1 MNQEQESYISLINRT
16 SRETIRIKKTGWE
29 EVNLPGHTHDQ
40 CQIVYTLSGTLH
52 VQIGS
57 TNYFVPEK
65 HIAWIPG
72 CTEHKLCSNNRQ
84 TSLVIFYLSLDSHGG
99 DEALKDFSIY
109 HTDSFVA
116 ENLKFI
122 ASKGTE
128 INRADT
134 PDLYAFALGF
144 FRLLPSISQNM
155 GFLLKTLTIPN
166 DARLH
171 PILAYLQE
179 HLQENLKMPQLAE
192 HFGFSVR
199 NLSRLFNESGIRF
212 SYYVNNLRIMR
223 AIELFADGGK
233 TMQQI
238 AYEVGFTTPNN
249 FNRVF
254 RQITGMSPNAFMK
267 ND

>member
-1 MNQEQESYISLINRT
+1 MNQEQERYISLINRT

-29 EVNLPGHTHDQ
+29 EINLPGHTHGQ

-84 TSLVIFYLSLDSHGG
+84 TSLVIFYLLLDSDGG

-128 INRADT
+128 INREDT

-166 DARLH
+166 DATALSFKTTSI
-171 PILAYLQE
+171 ILVILRKTIIFA
-179 HLQENLKMPQLAE
+179 HSDA
-192 HFGFSVR
+192 GSTA
-199 NLSRLFNESGIRF
+199 SGVSFYR
-212 SYYVNNLRIMR
+212 S
-223 AIELFADGGK
+223 
-233 TMQQI
+233 
-238 AYEVGFTTPNN
+238 
-249 FNRVF
+249 
-254 RQITGMSPNAFMK
+254 
-267 ND
+267 

>member
-1 MNQEQESYISLINRT
+1 MNQEQKNYISLINHT
-16 SRETIRIKKTGWE
+16 GRETIRIKKTGWE
-29 EVNLPGHTHDQ
+29 EIHLPGHTHER
-40 CQIVYTLSGTLH
+40 CQIIYTLSGTLH
-52 VQIGS
+52 VQIGA

-65 HIAWIPG
+65 HIAWIPSYMG
-72 CTEHKLCSNNRQ
+72 HELSSNNRQ
-84 TSLVIFYLSLDSHGG
+84 TSLVIFYLSLDACEDGTLLN
-99 DEALKDFSIY
+99 EFSIY
-109 HTDSFVA
+109 HADSFIA

-122 ASKGTE
+122 ASKGLE
-128 INRADT
+128 INREDA
-134 PDLYAFALGF
+134 PDLYAFALSF
-144 FRLLPSISQNM
+144 FRLLPTICQNM
-155 GFLLKTLTIPN
+155 EFLLKTLAIPN

-179 HLQENLKMPQLAE
+179 HLQENPKMPQLAE

-238 AYEVGFTTPNN
+238 AYEVGFSTPNN

-254 RQITGMSPNAFMK
+254 RQITGMSPHNFVK